1 MKKLD
6 QFILKAFIG
15 PFVAILV
22 IVIFILMMQFL
33 WVYID
38 ELVGKGLGLK
48 VVFEF
53 MLLGGCTIL
62 PLALPLATLLASMMV
77 LGQMGD
83 HNELMAIKSSGVSL
97 ARVMLPLMIA
107 SLLISIGAFYVGNNL
122 VPIAWNE
129 IYTLRDDIGR
139 TKNEI
144 KIPAGT
150 FYDGIEGYVLRTE
163 TQDDNGMMHG
173 VMVYDHTSGKGNTSL
188 SLADS
193 AMMKMSKNKDYLT
206 FTLYHGTNY
215 QENNTR
221 KLRDTTRELQ
231 HIDFDRQEL
240 IIPLKNYSFQKSDSS
255 RYGDQV
261 KAMRLRQLKEQ
272 KDSLEI
278 KARMARENRYIQLTQ
293 YGSFLQ
299 KDQLDTAKAAGR
311 EQFRS
316 YFENENYLKW
326 KNVSRKKKAYEKAAD
341 NADRMQTSLLAYGSE
356 VYEYYYYLRRT
367 NIELLKKFAQALA
380 CLLLFFIGA
389 PLGAFVRKGS
399 LGVSAIIAVLF
410 FVLYWVVDITGT
422 KLARDGAVGAPL
434 GAFISALVL
443 GPIGAYLTSRA
454 IKDATLFS
462 NDSLMNYWR
471 KIKSRVLRFFRPAR
485 IVFMGTPEF
494 AVASL
499 DALVKAGYKVVGVV
513 TVADKPSGRGLEV
526 HESAV
531 KKYAVEHG
539 LPVLQPL
546 KLKDPEFLAQLA
558 AWKADLF
565 VVVAFRMLPEEVWGI
580 PKLGTF
586 NLHAA
591 LLPQYRGAAPVNWAV
606 INGERI
612 TGVTTFMIDKDIDT
626 GGIILRHEVRIGPDD
641 TAGDVHDRLME
652 VGAGLVVETT
662 EGIIQ
667 HNVETRVQRS
677 FIQGSEVL
685 KAAPKLTKE
694 NTRIDWSRS
703 AEEIRNLVRGLN
715 PYPSAWTTLVRDGKA
730 TDVKIF
736 SVSSASGPALA
747 VSDSQAGLTA
757 PPTFG
762 GPLPLHPRADM
773 ASESDTASAGEALS
787 GSASAR
793 PAEGVSEPV
802 RTESPGAAGYVRG
815 GAPDKTCEAVGTVR
829 TDGKQLFVAT
839 GDKWLEIKE
848 LQLAGKKRMS
858 ADAFLRGFREIEAC
872 KFV

>member
-6 QFILKAFIG
+6 RFILTAFIG

-22 IVIFILMMQFL
+22 LVIFILMMQFL

-38 ELVGKGLGLK
+38 ELVGKGLGLG
-48 VVFEF
+48 VVLEF

-62 PLALPLATLLASMMV
+62 PLALPLATLLSSMMV

-83 HNELMAIKSSGVSL
+83 HNELMAIKAAGISL
-97 ARVMLPLMIA
+97 ARVMLPLIIA
-107 SLLISIGAFYVGNNL
+107 SAVISIGAFYVGNNL
-122 VPIAWNE
+122 VPVAWNE
-129 IYTLRDDIGR
+129 IYTLRDDISR

-150 FYDGIEGYVLRTE
+150 FYDGIDGYVLRTD
-163 TQDDNGMMHG
+163 TQDENGMMHG
-173 VMVYDHTSGKGNTSL
+173 VMVYDHTAGKGNTSL

-206 FTLYHGTNY
+206 FTLYNGTNY
-215 QENNTR
+215 QENNVR
-221 KLRDTTRELQ
+221 KYRDTTLELQ
-231 HIDFDRQEL
+231 HINFEKQEL

-261 KAMRLRQLKEQ
+261 KAMRLRQLKGQ
-272 KDSLEI
+272 KDSLDNLAL
-278 KARMARENRYIQLTQ
+278 KSRENRYSQLSQ
-293 YGSFLQ
+293 YGTFAL
-299 KDQLDTAKAAGR
+299 KEQLDTSKLKSR
-311 EQFRS
+311 EAYKN
-316 YFENENYLKW
+316 YFEADDYLHW
-326 KNVSRKKKAYEKAAD
+326 DNVSKKKKAYEKAAD
-341 NADRMQTSLLAYGSE
+341 AADRMQTSIISYGSE
-356 VYEYYYYLRRT
+356 VYEYYFYLRRT

-389 PLGAFVRKGS
+389 PLGAFVRKGA
-399 LGVSAIIAVLF
+399 LGVSAIISVLF

-422 KLARDGAVGAPL
+422 KLARDGAVGATL
-434 GAFISALVL
+434 GVFISAVVL
-443 GPIGAYLTSRA
+443 APIGAYLTSRA

-462 NDSLMNYWR
+462 NDSLISYWR
-471 KIKSRVLRFFRPAR
+471 KFKSRIARMFRPKR

-499 DALVKAGYKVVGVV
+499 DALVRAGYKVVGVV

-546 KLKDPEFLAQLA
+546 KLKDPVFLEQLA

-565 VVVAFRMLPEEVWGI
+565 VVVAFRMLPEEVWTM

-591 LLPQYRGAAPVNWAV
+591 LLPQYRGAAPINWAV
-606 INGERI
+606 INGERM
-612 TGVTTFMIDKDIDT
+612 TGATTFMIDKDIDT
-626 GGIILRHEVRIGPDD
+626 GGIILRHGLRIGPDD
-641 TAGDVHDRLME
+641 TAGDVHDALME
-652 VGAGLVVETT
+652 LGAKLVVETT

-667 HNVETRVQRS
+667 HNVETRVQKS

-685 KAAPKLTKE
+685 KPAPKLTKE
-694 NTRIDWSRS
+694 NTRIDWSAP
-703 AEEIRNLVRGLN
+703 AEAIRNLVRGLN
-715 PYPSAWTTLVRDGKA
+715 PYPSAWTTLVRDGKS

-736 SVSSASGPALA
+736 SVKLAAVA
-747 VSDSQAGLTA
+747 VSAAQAGLTA
-757 PPTFG
+757 PPVSD
-762 GPLPLHPRADM
+762 GPLPLHPWADM
-773 ASESDTASAGEALS
+773 ASAADTATAAGNAGEIKVDGDRLYVSAG
-787 GSASAR
+787 
-793 PAEGVSEPV
+793 
-802 RTESPGAAGYVRG
+802 
-815 GAPDKTCEAVGTVR
+815 DN
-829 TDGKQLFVAT
+829 
-839 GDKWLEIKE
+839 WLEIKE
-848 LQLAGKKRMS
+848 LQMAGKKRMS
-858 ADAFLRGFREIEAC
+858 ADAFLRGFREAESY